1 MAESGKLRTE
11 RDATDLIGETLGRGD
26 RMVVIPVE
34 RLDEEF
40 FRLRTGIA
48 GAFLQK
54 FVTYRVR
61 VVIVGDI
68 SAHIEKSD
76 ALRDFVHES
85 NRGDHVW
92 FLADRNEL
100 EARITAVETRCQ
112 VK

>member
-68 SAHIEKSD
+68 SVHIEKSD
-76 ALRDFVHES
+76 ALRDFVH
-85 NRGDHVW
+85 GQTGVIMCGFW
-92 FLADRNEL
+92 
-100 EARITAVETRCQ
+100 RIGTSSKRASPPSKLVA
-112 VK
+112 K